1 MKNITCH
8 TVKNIN
14 LNNLQK
20 NIIEM
25 LKKIRVMLTLKKN
38 HVSRKTRSK
47 FKTLNWNEYF
57 SFFSLTLLAARGM

>member
-47 FKTLNWNEYF
+47 FKTLN
-57 SFFSLTLLAARGM
+57 